1 MVALDKE
8 VAVTTST
15 VMGIAT
21 ANARALDREDARV
34 VVNSTSGRAAVVS
47 PYSLG
52 ERIAVTCG
60 ALHAVLVLL
69 WLAA

>member
-1 MVALDKE
+1 MVTLDKE

-15 VMGIAT
+15 VKGISA
-21 ANARALDREDARV
+21 ANARALEDARV
-34 VVNSTSGRAAVVS
+34 VVNFTSGRAAVVS
-47 PYSLG
+47 PASLG

-69 WLAA
+69 WLAV